1 MIFIDWVFVGD
12 AVVAYCTKAALLGI
26 REGNEIGWSSE
37 NADLVAITNF
47 TEPVSDLEKFVAA
60 MEKQTGVS
68 NKHVRTFQLA
78 PDPLEQESDAS
89 SRAGEVSQL
98 P

>member
-37 NADLVAITNF
+37 MHSPQSFTDWASAPISCGDFDKRAVMCNCVVAH
-47 TEPVSDLEKFVAA
+47 E
-60 MEKQTGVS
+60 
-68 NKHVRTFQLA
+68 
-78 PDPLEQESDAS
+78 
-89 SRAGEVSQL
+89 
-98 P
+98 